1 MAETAFA
8 HPQSYRLKPG
18 EDGKHVTFC
27 RLCEAQCGMVATVKN
42 GRVTKITPDRDHV
55 TAEGHICIKGPSVV
69 HVTYDEDRVTTPLK
83 RSGMPGEFE
92 PVGWDA
98 ALDDIACRLRQV
110 NETCGSGSVAV
121 YTGNPSAFATHLPT
135 ALLGFA
141 ASLSGKIYGAMHVD
155 TIGKQLG
162 SELVYGSPM
171 VQSFPDIERTDFL
184 LMLGANPMV
193 SQLSLV
199 TEPLFRIKLDDIA
212 KRGAVVVVD
221 PRRTETAKRYEH
233 CPIKPDTDVW
243 LLAAMIGTLTRE
255 GLVEK
260 ELLGERV
267 TGWAELSDALQRVT
281 LAEASERTG
290 IPAGRIESLALEFA
304 AAERAVCYGRVGTNR
319 GTFTT
324 LLNVLIEALNLATG
338 NFGQPGG
345 NVIAGGAT
353 DLPTPPYGSSQSR
366 TGIPSTMG
374 ISPTGELAYDILTP
388 GEGQLRALIVACG
401 NPALSAPGGAKLE
414 QALESLELLVSIDLY
429 VNETNRYADYILPG
443 LTFLERADTNDFW
456 INKPR
461 PWLQYSNAVIP
472 SVGEARLECGI
483 LDDLAVRMGGPS
495 ILGGLVGQNEKTH
508 PMDLVAMQFAQRD
521 DGLTLEKL
529 KDHPHGIALAAN
541 VDAENSW
548 GRVAFE
554 DGKPKVWG
562 KVVDQEIERLAAHP
576 KPAKG
581 AEELLLFGRRMLK
594 SLNSWMHNVHRL
606 VRSDKPTLLMHPD
619 DAASRGIETGQE
631 VTVSSKSG
639 TVTVTAEV
647 TPDVVAGSVCYPHGW
662 GHNGSWNLA
671 NSQAGANINVLAS
684 SEPEDW
690 EQVSGACH
698 LDGIPVRVFPS
709 T

>member
-1 MAETAFA
+1 MAETALA
-8 HPQSYRLKPG
+8 HLQPNRLKPG
-18 EDGKHVTFC
+18 EDGEHVTFC
-27 RLCEAQCGMVATVKN
+27 RLCEAQCGMVATVEN
-42 GRVTKITPDRDHV
+42 GRVTKISPDREHV
-55 TAEGHICIKGPSVV
+55 TAEGHICIKGPSIV

-83 RSGMPGEFE
+83 RGSKPGEFD
-92 PVGWDA
+92 PVDWEA
-98 ALDDIACRLRQV
+98 ALDDISRRLKQV
-110 NETCGSGSVAV
+110 NEAYGSGSVAV
-121 YTGNPSAFATHLPT
+121 YTGNPTAFATHLPT
-135 ALLGFA
+135 ALLGLA
-141 ASLSGKIYGAMHVD
+141 ASLSAKVYGAMHVD

-199 TEPLFRIKLDDIA
+199 TEPLFRQKLDDIS

-243 LLAAMIGTLTRE
+243 LLAAMIAVLTSE
-255 GLVEK
+255 GLVE
-260 ELLGERV
+260 EQLLQGRV
-267 TGWAELSDALQRVT
+267 TGWAELSDALQSVT

-290 IPAGRIESLALEFA
+290 IPAQRIESLALQFA

-319 GTFTT
+319 GTFST

-345 NVIAGGAT
+345 NVIARGAA
-353 DLPTPPYGSSQSR
+353 DLPLPAYGSSQSR

-374 ISPTGELAYDILTP
+374 MSPTGELAYDILTP
-388 GEGQLRALIVACG
+388 GEGQLRALVVACG
-401 NPALSAPGGAKLE
+401 NPVLSAPGGAKLE
-414 QALESLELLVSIDLY
+414 EALESLELLVSIDLY
-429 VNETNRYADYILPG
+429 INETNRYADYILPG

-461 PWLQYSNAVIP
+461 PWLQYTNAVIP
-472 SVGEARLECGI
+472 PVGDARLECET
-483 LDDLAVRMGGPS
+483 LDELAIRMGRPS
-495 ILGGLVGQNEKTH
+495 ILGGVVGQNERAH
-508 PMDLVAMQFAQRD
+508 PMDLVAAQFAQRD

-529 KDHPHGIALAAN
+529 KEHPNGLALASN
-541 VDAENSW
+541 VDAESSW
-548 GRVAFE
+548 ERIAFKDGR
-554 DGKPKVWG
+554 PRIWG
-562 KVVDQEIERLAAHP
+562 KVVSQEIERLAAHP
-576 KPAKG
+576 SPAKATG
-581 AEELLLFGRRMLK
+581 ELLLFGRRMLK

-606 VRSDKPTLLMHPD
+606 VRSDTPTLMMHPN
-619 DAASRGIETGQE
+619 DAASRGIATGQD
-631 VTVSSKSG
+631 VKVSSKSG

-647 TPDVVAGSVCYPHGW
+647 TEDVVVGSVCYPHGW
-662 GHNGSWNLA
+662 GHNGSWSLA
-671 NSQAGANINVLAS
+671 NSQAGVNINVLAS

-698 LDGIPVRVFPS
+698 LDGIPVRVFPA